1 MTEIVGRGFVYDTVR
16 RRLRLVTRLAAELD
30 VTVPVDTLEG
40 SDDLTEAIATAS
52 QSTAPH
58 AVSDAVYEWLTSGDV
73 LERAVA
79 QGTGGVTVGQ
89 ISLEHALHVTVE
101 LDYED
106 PS

>member
-16 RRLRLVTRLAAELD
+16 RRLRLVVRLAAELD

-40 SDDLTEAIATAS
+40 SDDLTDAIVSAS
-52 QSTAPH
+52 QSTVPH

-79 QGTGGVTVGQ
+79 QGTGGVATGQ
-89 ISLEHALHVTVE
+89 ISLQHAHYVNVE